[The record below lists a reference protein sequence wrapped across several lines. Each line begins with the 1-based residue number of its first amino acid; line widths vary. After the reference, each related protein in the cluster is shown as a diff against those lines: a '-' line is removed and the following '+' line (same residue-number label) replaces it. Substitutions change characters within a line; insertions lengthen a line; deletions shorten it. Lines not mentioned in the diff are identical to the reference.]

1 MDAIS
6 SYIAE
11 LQATWHRDIPPAAA
25 MAIEVA
31 GYDGRTLAVRA
42 PLAANR
48 NVHGTAFAGSLFSVC
63 VLTGW
68 GATWLALRERGHQGS
83 IVVAESQIKYRRA
96 VAGDILC
103 RCVTEPATL
112 DPALAQFDATGRA
125 TLLLTC
131 TIDAG
136 DRLAVV
142 FNGTYVVQA
151 KHAR

>member
-1 MDAIS
+1 MNANL
-6 SYIAE
+6 SYTDE
-11 LQATWHRDIPPAAA
+11 LQTLWHRDIPPAAA

-31 GYDGRTLAVRA
+31 GYDGRTLSVRA

-48 NVHGTAFAGSLFSVC
+48 NVHGTAFAGSLFSAC

-96 VAGDILC
+96 VAGEIVC
-103 RCVTEPATL
+103 RCVT
-112 DPALAQFDATGRA
+112 DPTALEVALAQFAAAGRA

-131 TIDAG
+131 TIDAD

-142 FNGTYVVQA
+142 FSGTYSVHA
-151 KHAR
+151 KHG